1 MIFKQYNKDTD
12 KWREVASSHAIVD
25 VPNVFAQVL
34 YNYKNKAKLD
44 CVEQAIETGT
54 FEGETTVI
62 FSELFQKVH
71 TVEQFITGNS
81 YTSRNLQEHYKQ
93 LKDVHTNINFY
104 SGDSVEF
111 LKNILEQNRDTQ
123 FVFLLD
129 AHTPSH
135 SPVVGELNAIAKFS
149 NRKDHIIVVD
159 DCIDLGRSG
168 WPSKSEFETAVKQI
182 NPNYSIEVSGL
193 GRDITI
199 IYEK

>member
-1 MIFKQYNKDTD
+1 MTFKQYNKDTD

-34 YNYKNKAKLD
+34 YNYRDKAKLD

-62 FSELFQKVH
+62 FSDLFQKVY

-81 YTSRNLQEHYKQ
+81 YTSRNLQDHYMQ
-93 LKDVHTNINFY
+93 LKAAHSNINFY

-111 LKNILEQNRDTQ
+111 LKKILEQNKDKQ

-135 SPVVGELNAIAKFS
+135 SPVVGELNAIATIS
-149 NRKDHIIVVD
+149 NRKDHVIVVD
-159 DCIDLGRSG
+159 DCVDLGRSG
-168 WPSKSEFETAVKQI
+168 WPSKSEFDIAAKQI